1 MTAVFTYDYN
11 SEYHPSMPMVELSI
25 GLPSADAVFE
35 LRGIVDSGA
44 DATIVPVRYLLQLG
58 ARRSRK
64 AFMRGI
70 TGSGTL
76 VDLYPVSLQLGL
88 FRQDFIEV
96 VGVAEGDELIIGRD
110 ILNYL
115 SVTLN
120 GPAAVVEV
128 S

>member
-1 MTAVFTYDYN
+1 MTAIFTYDYN

-25 GLPSADAVFE
+25 GLPSANTT
-35 LRGIVDSGA
+35 LRLGGIVDSGA
-44 DATIVPVRYLLQLG
+44 DATIIPVRYLLELG

-70 TGSGTL
+70 TGSGTF
-76 VDLYPVSLQLGL
+76 VDLYPVAMQLGPL
-88 FRQDFIEV
+88 RQEFMEV
-96 VGVAEGDELIIGRD
+96 VGVIDIDEAIVGRD

-120 GPAAVVEV
+120 GPAAAVEV